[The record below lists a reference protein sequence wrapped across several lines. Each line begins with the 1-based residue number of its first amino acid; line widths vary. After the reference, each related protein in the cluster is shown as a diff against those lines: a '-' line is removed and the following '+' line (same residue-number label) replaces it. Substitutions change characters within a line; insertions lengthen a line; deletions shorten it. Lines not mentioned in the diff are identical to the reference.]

1 MSLTTGTSPF
11 GPRPA
16 GRFNKPMPDSAGLFY
31 LEPCRPRIR
40 GQSGDVIVVDS
51 TAASLLHEHGQ
62 LPVLYFPV
70 DDVRTDLLEPNGTR
84 AHSPGKGEATGLR
97 LSVGDRVVQDAGW
110 RFDQPEWDALAGLI
124 AFYLPAMTQWWQ
136 EDEPM
141 PGHAR
146 DPYHR
151 IEVLDTSRRVRVLV
165 EGRVLADTTRARALF
180 ESGLP
185 TRWYIP
191 PRDVDASLLAD
202 SATRTTCAY
211 KGQARYVSMRGRPDQ
226 PDDQQPDLA
235 WIYDEPLPDAARV
248 AGYVCFWN
256 ERVDLEI
263 DGEPVPR
270 PVTEFLGGPTPL
282 LGLLPPAM
290 LERPRPDD

>member
-1 MSLTTGTSPF
+1 
-11 GPRPA
+11 
-16 GRFNKPMPDSAGLFY
+16 MPDSDGLFY

-40 GQSGDVIVVDS
+40 GQSGDLTVVDS
-51 TAASLLHEHGQ
+51 TSALLLHEHGQ
-62 LPVLYFPV
+62 LPVLYFPAA
-70 DDVRTDLLEPNGTR
+70 DVRTDLLEPTGTR
-84 AHSPGKGEATGLR
+84 TLSPGKGAATGLR
-97 LSVGDRVVQDAGW
+97 LLAGDRVVEDAGW
-110 RFDQPEWDALAGLI
+110 RFDEPEWDALAGLI
-124 AFYLPAMTQWWQ
+124 AFYLPAMTHWWQ

-165 EGRVLADTTRARALF
+165 DGRVLADTTRARALF

-191 PRDVDASLLAD
+191 PQDVAAGLLED

-211 KGQARYVSMRGRPDQ
+211 KGQARYVSVRVGPDRPGEEL
-226 PDDQQPDLA
+226 PDLA
-235 WIYDEPLPDAARV
+235 WIYDEPLHDAARV

-263 DGEPVPR
+263 DGAAVPR

-290 LERPRPDD
+290 LERMRSAG